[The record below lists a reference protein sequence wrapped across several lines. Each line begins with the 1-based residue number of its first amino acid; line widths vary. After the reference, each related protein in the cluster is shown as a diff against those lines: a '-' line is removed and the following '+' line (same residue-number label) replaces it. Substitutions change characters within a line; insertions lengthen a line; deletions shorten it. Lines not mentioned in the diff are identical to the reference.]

1 MMFVR
6 KRANAGGIEV
16 ALLTWTCFSKTIFL
30 TNFENCSAKFWDNFF
45 GEPFIV
51 EGTANGV
58 WIWVQLNKQNENQ
71 NIQKLIHK
79 SK

>member
-6 KRANAGGIEV
+6 KTTNDGGIEV
-16 ALLTWTCFSKTIFL
+16 ALLTWICFSKTIFL
-30 TNFENCSAKFWDNFF
+30 TNFENYRAKFLDHFF

-58 WIWVQLNKQNENQ
+58 WIWVQLNN
-71 NIQKLIHK
+71 
-79 SK
+79 